1 MQEMFM
7 SMVMATTIG
16 NFVSFFVVVMML
28 GVFSIKYESPH
39 EIGVFASFIGYLML
53 GAVGIFGF
61 INGWAVLWGYLAAA
75 IVVSIIQVS
84 VVDIRRMQRI
94 RESKE
99 GQTATSISYRWM
111 HFKNYENTK
120 AEVIIDRGD
129 LAAYIISYVSCAPFL
144 IICWVFHEL
153 LQNLSEWIAENIG
166 GMLKRKLE
174 RIFGIDEINQRKDV
188 Q

>member
-1 MQEMFM
+1 MQEFFM

-16 NFVSFFVVVMML
+16 NFMAFFAMAMAL

-39 EIGVFASFIGYLML
+39 EIGIFASFIGYLML
-53 GAVGIFGF
+53 GAVAILGF
-61 INGWAVLWGYLAAA
+61 VNGWVVFWGYVVAA
-75 IVVSIIQVS
+75 ILVAIIQVS
-84 VVDIRRMQRI
+84 VVDIRRMQKI
-94 RESKE
+94 RESKN
-99 GQTATSISYRWM
+99 GMDATNISYRWI
-111 HFKNYENTK
+111 HFKNHDKTK
-120 AEVIIDRGD
+120 AEVNVDRGD

-174 RIFGIDEINQRKDV
+174 RIFGIDELNQRKGM
-188 Q
+188 